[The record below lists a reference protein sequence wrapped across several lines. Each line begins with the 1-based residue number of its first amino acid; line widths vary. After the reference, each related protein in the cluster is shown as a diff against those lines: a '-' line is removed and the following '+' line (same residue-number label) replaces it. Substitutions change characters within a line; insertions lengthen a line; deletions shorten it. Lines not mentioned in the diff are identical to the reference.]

1 MSPKH
6 KDNSELEQKIVQFS
20 EKIRRLEQENT
31 TIKNIHQRTMKK
43 LEKLEEKSKEKQ
55 ERPFE
60 GEAIQDQRKKWI
72 EKTEE
77 MYQEIR
83 KLTKELMISEENE
96 KKVRD

>member
-1 MSPKH
+1 
-6 KDNSELEQKIVQFS
+6 VQFS

-60 GEAIQDQRKKWI
+60 GEAIQD
-72 EKTEE
+72 
-77 MYQEIR
+77 
-83 KLTKELMISEENE
+83 
-96 KKVRD
+96 